1 MESYR
6 YIRKLYFLFV
16 LFLYIYICGLR
27 DAGILN
33 DLGRSNYKDSK
44 AHLSEDNLVR
54 FLALANGLAS
64 RPWCKWR
71 VESTCDSVY
80 TGVACTCDVTW
91 LG

>member
-64 RPWCKWR
+64 RRKL
-71 VESTCDSVY
+71 ESWVY
-80 TGVACTCDVTW
+80 LRFCMERGCVH
-91 LG
+91 LRR

>member
-1 MESYR
+1 MFANNHESLSLHSN
-6 YIRKLYFLFV
+6 IIAFMWLQFLFV
-16 LFLYIYICGLR
+16 FSSICGLR

-64 RPWCKWR
+64 KHK
-71 VESTCDSVY
+71 
-80 TGVACTCDVTW
+80 
-91 LG
+91 